1 MKISETGFENPHLIE
16 PALKRIAELAKERG
30 FAANSLKKLE
40 QHIASA
46 FEKGVADPDMAL
58 ISLERLFSETSR
70 DLSWLLEK
78 NRLETCLKFFGYCEF
93 LGQQALKNPEQIRTA
108 LEGIEQGESSR
119 ENIFGALEQNISGAD
134 SFEALSRGL
143 REFKSEQYLRLGLA
157 NLVVDDRLE
166 AELREVSVI
175 AEAALSLGLKGL
187 LELAQAKKLPGL
199 SDFKNTASI
208 CVLGMGKLGSN
219 ELNFSSDIDLI
230 YLCPDLQSLSSAADS
245 EAELRKYSQ
254 IGELLT
260 KLMSEITELGFIF
273 RTDLRLRPGG
283 ENGPLVNPCDSAL
296 DYYLNFGRNWERA
309 AFLRARPLAGD
320 IALGEKFLSELQ
332 GFVFRRL
339 HDFASFEDLKGLKI
353 QIDQEARKQA
363 GLDGFAGYDLK
374 LGPGGIREIEFFVQA
389 LQLIYGGKHQEIRI
403 PNTMKALSAL
413 NKLELVKGQDAEILS
428 RAWHFLRRVEHR
440 IQLKALRQD
449 HRIPKNNRGQTVL
462 ARSFGFTAADG
473 REKFLAE
480 LEKVSSSVAE
490 IFSGLFGEEKE
501 AAPKPA
507 RFEKLLAQNAEP
519 EDLEPEFEQM
529 GFSDPDLAAESW
541 LRILSPLQR
550 ADRAPKLLAEI
561 LPILLEEIIV
571 SSEPDLAIRQL
582 ERFLSKT
589 NASAGYLSLLK
600 DHPGLRK
607 LLLDLF
613 SGSEFLG
620 NLLINFPEL
629 LDELVSPSAL
639 RERNASELE
648 SELEKNLSATG
659 DYEEKL
665 ARLRRFQ
672 KMELLRIGTDELA
685 GRMGARVLEER
696 LSLLAGI
703 ILEQAY
709 KASWDELVKI
719 FGKPMADEQG
729 ERAGL
734 LILGLGKLGSRE
746 MGWASDLDLIFIYQG
761 SGRTDG
767 AKSIDV
773 HEFFVRLSQKFIAT
787 LQSQTGQ
794 GFLYKIDT
802 RLRPSGT
809 HGPLVVSVEGF
820 ESYHKSEAQVWEKQ
834 SLIKARPLVDGAG
847 IRASVIKQ
855 VSKSIYSG
863 NQESFL
869 KEEMKKL
876 LLRVKSELAR
886 ENENVYD
893 IKFGYGGEM
902 ELEYIVQY
910 LQLVHAE
917 HRPDLR
923 VGNTWRALE
932 QLKEL
937 EIITGPEYDI
947 LTDALWFFRRV
958 SSRLRIYQDRPEHQI
973 RIEPSVLDRLVKK
986 IDVEGMSSG
995 DQLREK
1001 LDHSRQGVHKIFM
1014 KYIGD

>member
-1 MKISETGFENPHLIE
+1 MKISDTGFENPHLIE
-16 PALKRIAELAKERG
+16 PALKRIAEKAKERG
-30 FAANSLKKLE
+30 FSAAALKALE
-40 QHIASA
+40 LQIAGA

-58 ISLERLFSETSR
+58 ISLERLFSETGQ
-70 DLSWLLEK
+70 DLTWLLE
-78 NRLETCLKFFGYCEF
+78 NDRLMTCLNFFGYCEF
-93 LGQQALKNPEQIRTA
+93 LGQQALKNPEQVRAA
-108 LEGIEQGESSR
+108 LQGIEQGELSR
-119 ENIFGALEQNISGAD
+119 GKIFSALEQKISGAD
-134 SFEALSRGL
+134 SFEALSAGL
-143 REFKSEQYLRLGLA
+143 REFKNQQYLRLGLA
-157 NLVVDDRLE
+157 NLMVDYRLE
-166 AELREVSVI
+166 DELAEVSVI

-187 LELAQAKKLPGL
+187 LELARSKKLPGL
-199 SDFKNTASI
+199 SDFKSTAAI
-208 CVLGMGKLGSN
+208 CVLGMGKLGSS

-230 YLCPDLQSLSSAADS
+230 YLCPDQQSLSGAADS

-254 IGELLT
+254 VGELLT

-320 IALGEKFLSELQ
+320 IALGEKFLSGLQ
-332 GFVFRRL
+332 GFVFRKL
-339 HDFASFEDLKGLKI
+339 HDFASFEDLKGLKV
-353 QIDQEARKQA
+353 QIDHEARKQA
-363 GLDGFAGYDLK
+363 GSDGFAGYDLK

-389 LQLIYGGKHQEIRI
+389 LQLIYGGKFQEIRA
-403 PNTMKALSAL
+403 PNTMQALAAL
-413 NKLELVKGQDAEILS
+413 NKLGLVKDQDAEILS
-428 RAWHFLRRVEHR
+428 KSWRFLRRVEHR

-449 HRIPKNNRGQTVL
+449 HRIPKNKRGRTVL

-473 REKFLAE
+473 DDKFFAE
-480 LEKVSSSVAE
+480 LAQATSAVAQ

-507 RFEKLLAQNAEP
+507 RLEKLLAQNTEP

-529 GFSDPDLAAESW
+529 GFADPDLAAESW

-550 ADRAPKLLAEI
+550 ADRAPRLLAEI

-571 SSEPDLAIRQL
+571 SPEPDLALRQL

-600 DHPGLRK
+600 DHPGMRK
-607 LLLDLF
+607 LLLGLF
-613 SGSEFLG
+613 AGSEFLG

-629 LDELVSPSAL
+629 LDELVSPTAL
-639 RERNASELE
+639 QERNANQLE
-648 SELEKNLSATG
+648 SELEKNLSAG
-659 DYEEKL
+659 RDYEDKL
-665 ARLRRFQ
+665 SRLRHFQ
-672 KMELLRIGTDELA
+672 KMELLRIGTEELA
-685 GRMGARVLEER
+685 GRLGIRVLEER
-696 LSLLAGI
+696 LSLLAEI

-709 KASWDELVKI
+709 KASWDELVKN
-719 FGKPMADEQG
+719 FGKPMADDQG

-761 SGRTDG
+761 QGRTDG
-767 AKSIDV
+767 ARSIEV
-773 HEFFVRLSQKFIAT
+773 HEFFVRLGQKIIST
-787 LQSQTGQ
+787 LSSQTGE

-809 HGPLVVSVEGF
+809 HGPLVVSVDGF
-820 ESYHKSEAQVWEKQ
+820 ESYHKSESQVWEKQ

-847 IRASVIKQ
+847 IRESVMKQ
-855 VSKSIYSG
+855 VSRSIFSH

-876 LLRVKSELAR
+876 LLRVKDELAR

-910 LQLVHAE
+910 LQLVHAGQ
-917 HRPDLR
+917 RPDLR
-923 VGNTWRALE
+923 AGNTCRALE
-932 QLKEL
+932 MLKEL

-947 LTDALWFFRRV
+947 LKDALWFFRRV

-973 RIEPSVLDRLVKK
+973 RIETSVLDRLVKK
-986 IDVEGMSSG
+986 IDVEGIDSG
-995 DQLREK
+995 DQLMEK
-1001 LDHSRQGVHKIFM
+1001 LDRSRQGVHKILK